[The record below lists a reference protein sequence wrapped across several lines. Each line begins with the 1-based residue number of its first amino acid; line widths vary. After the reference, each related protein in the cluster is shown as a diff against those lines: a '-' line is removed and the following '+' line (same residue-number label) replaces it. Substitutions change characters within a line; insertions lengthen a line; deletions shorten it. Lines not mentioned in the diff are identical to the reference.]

1 MLGLIIKS
9 LCIPCKLSL
18 VSSEIVLPLNIFNTS
33 SEFLIT
39 YSDYRD
45 RFHILTNPV
54 ECGIL
59 GLENIT
65 QGNWAIIK
73 GFAYSANPFK
83 MLVFY
88 SSTL

>member
-1 MLGLIIKS
+1 MLGLITKS
-9 LCIPCKLSL
+9 FCNPLNPIL
-18 VSSEIVLPLNIFNTS
+18 VSSDTVNPLNIFNTS
-33 SEFLIT
+33 SEFLVT

-65 QGNWAIIK
+65 QGNWATIK
-73 GFAYSANPFK
+73 GVALSATPFK
-83 MLVFY
+83 SLAYRLLMR
-88 SSTL
+88 